1 MTLKDSM
8 NAGQNIWVLKPNDL
22 NRGRGVHIFN
32 NLEQLKKLILDYT
45 TGVEIMS
52 SKPVEV
58 D

>member
-1 MTLKDSM
+1 M
-8 NAGQNIWVLKPNDL
+8 NAGQNIWVLEPNDL